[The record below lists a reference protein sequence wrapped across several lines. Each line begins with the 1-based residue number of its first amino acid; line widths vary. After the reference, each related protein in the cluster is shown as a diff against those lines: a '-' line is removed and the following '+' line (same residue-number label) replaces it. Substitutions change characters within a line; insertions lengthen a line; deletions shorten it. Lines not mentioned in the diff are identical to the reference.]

1 MVRRPFSPDG
11 DSTKRIIAGVLNDK
25 IIRHVLD
32 ILREEHGASPGGR
45 SAQSVEELVRR
56 RAAQINTLI
65 AQMQDW
71 VHTDDVEFDA
81 IRTLLEHLPSVLVRF
96 ESPLLVE
103 MQLPLSEMMLAIS
116 DTARP
121 TGEVEGLEVLPN
133 DCPEIQES
141 PEDDLGPF
149 RKAFEE
155 K

>member
-1 MVRRPFSPDG
+1 M
-11 DSTKRIIAGVLNDK
+11 LNDK
-25 IIRHVLD
+25 IIRHVLE
-32 ILREEHGASPGGR
+32 ILIEEHGPNPGGR
-45 SAQSVEELVRR
+45 SPQVLEELIRK

-81 IRTLLEHLPSVLVRF
+81 VRTLLEHLPSVLVRF
-96 ESPLLVE
+96 ESPLLIE

-121 TGEVEGLEVLPN
+121 TGEVEGLEVVPN
-133 DCPEIQES
+133 DCPEIQEQ

>member
-1 MVRRPFSPDG
+1 M
-11 DSTKRIIAGVLNDK
+11 LE
-25 IIRHVLD
+25 
-32 ILREEHGASPGGR
+32 ILIEEHGPNPGGR
-45 SAQSVEELVRR
+45 SPQVLEELIRK

-96 ESPLLVE
+96 ESPLLIE

-121 TGEVEGLEVLPN
+121 TGEVEGLEVVPN
-133 DCPEIQES
+133 DCPEIQEQ

>member
-1 MVRRPFSPDG
+1 M
-11 DSTKRIIAGVLNDK
+11 LE
-25 IIRHVLD
+25 
-32 ILREEHGASPGGR
+32 ILIEEHGPNPGGR
-45 SAQSVEELVRR
+45 SPQVLEELIRK

-96 ESPLLVE
+96 ESPLLIE

-121 TGEVEGLEVLPN
+121 TGEVEGLEVVPN
-133 DCPEIQES
+133 DCPEIQEQ
-141 PEDDLGPF
+141 PGDDLGPF

>member
-1 MVRRPFSPDG
+1 M
-11 DSTKRIIAGVLNDK
+11 LNDK
-25 IIRHVLD
+25 IIRHVLE
-32 ILREEHGASPGGR
+32 ILVEEHGPSPGGR
-45 SAQSVEELVRR
+45 NPQALEELIRK
-56 RAAQINTLI
+56 RAAQINTLV

-121 TGEVEGLEVLPN
+121 AGEVEGLEVVPN
-133 DCPEIQES
+133 DCPEIAEQ

>member
-1 MVRRPFSPDG
+1 MPEKPPCIIRRM
-11 DSTKRIIAGVLNDK
+11 LNDK

-32 ILREEHGASPGGR
+32 ILVEEHGPTPGGR
-45 SAQSVEELVRR
+45 SIQLLEELIRK

-81 IRTLLEHLPSVLVRF
+81 VRTLLEHLPSVLVRF
-96 ESPLLVE
+96 ESPLLIE

-121 TGEVEGLEVLPN
+121 TGEVEGLEVIPN
-133 DCPEIQES
+133 DCPEIQER

>member
-1 MVRRPFSPDG
+1 
-11 DSTKRIIAGVLNDK
+11 VLNDK

-32 ILREEHGASPGGR
+32 LLREEHGASPGGR

-103 MQLPLSEMMLAIS
+103 MQFPLSEMMLAIS

>member
-1 MVRRPFSPDG
+1 M
-11 DSTKRIIAGVLNDK
+11 LE
-25 IIRHVLD
+25 
-32 ILREEHGASPGGR
+32 ILIEEHGPNPGGR
-45 SAQSVEELVRR
+45 SPQVLEELIRK

-96 ESPLLVE
+96 ESPLLIE

-121 TGEVEGLEVLPN
+121 AGEVEGLEVVPN
-133 DCPEIQES
+133 DCPEIQEH

>member
-1 MVRRPFSPDG
+1 M
-11 DSTKRIIAGVLNDK
+11 LNEK
-25 IIRHVLD
+25 IILHVLD
-32 ILREEHGASPGGR
+32 ILVEEHGQAPGGR
-45 SAQSVEELVRR
+45 SLTSLEEAVRK
-56 RAAQINTLI
+56 RAGEINTLI
-65 AQMQDW
+65 GQMQDW

-103 MQLPLSEMMLAIS
+103 MQFPISEMMLAIS

-121 TGEVEGLEVLPN
+121 PGEVEGLEVVPN
-133 DCPEIQES
+133 DCPEIQDH

>member
-1 MVRRPFSPDG
+1 MRRVFLVNQSG
-11 DSTKRIIAGVLNDK
+11 NRNFDK
-25 IIRHVLD
+25 IAVTHVLRA
-32 ILREEHGASPGGR
+32 IRK
-45 SAQSVEELVRR
+45 
-56 RAAQINTLI
+56 RAAQINTLV

-121 TGEVEGLEVLPN
+121 AGEVEGLEVVPN
-133 DCPEIQES
+133 DCPEIQER